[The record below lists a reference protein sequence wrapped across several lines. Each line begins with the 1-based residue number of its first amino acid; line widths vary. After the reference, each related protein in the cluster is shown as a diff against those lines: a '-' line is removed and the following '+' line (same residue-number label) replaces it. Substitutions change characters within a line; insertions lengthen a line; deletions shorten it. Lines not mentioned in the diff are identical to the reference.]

1 MANVLRRR
9 LKSKLK
15 SLMGDQTQE
24 VFSAKIGIGQ
34 GSLNRILKGNQDVGL
49 DMLETISHYSGL
61 SVEMLIGSSITDIE
75 KEGLLNSES
84 NETLQS
90 ENKSNSGIQLDP
102 TLPQG

>member
-49 DMLETISHYSGL
+49 DMLERISHYSGL
-61 SVEMLIGSSITDIE
+61 SIELLIGNSITDIE
-75 KEGLLNSES
+75 KEGPAISELK
-84 NETLQS
+84 ETIQS
-90 ENKSNSGIQLDP
+90 ENKPIAGITLDP